1 MTKRFFALLCAAAL
15 LFSLCA
21 CNSGSTQTDS
31 ESVTVYY
38 TGNSGYAAGG
48 GFVESVE
55 LQMPDGDDKIHYA
68 LDRLGEEPDKDGLAS
83 ALVKGTRIYSYSL
96 DDGVISVELSPAY
109 LGLTELEQ
117 TAVKSCVT
125 LTLCAIDEIDSV
137 NIYVDG
143 SPVEES
149 LDADSIILEDTDTNE
164 FEKRI
169 LLYFPETGGKYL
181 SPEYR
186 VLTVGQDKLLAEYVV
201 EELISST
208 QSSELTGAVPEGTRL
223 ISISLKSGVCTVN
236 FSGEFVENRAD
247 TAAGQ
252 RMTVYSVVNSLTHL
266 DGIDKVRFQVDGAES
281 RAYEYID
288 LSGSFSGYG
297 DFVYGAQ
304 NAYDGF
310 ETVYLGVRELD
321 RLIPA
326 QVFIK
331 RDSALTA
338 EENTV
343 NYILSMTSVSGYS
356 LPVPQAVKLNSIET
370 INRRCR
376 IDLSEN
382 LFSNGAGAVAQRAA
396 YAIAYAVIDTKNVDF
411 VTISVNGRLFL
422 ENIVKDGRNIVE

>member
-252 RMTVYSVVNSLTHL
+252 HRIST
-266 DGIDKVRFQVDGAES
+266 
-281 RAYEYID
+281 
-288 LSGSFSGYG
+288 
-297 DFVYGAQ
+297 
-304 NAYDGF
+304 
-310 ETVYLGVRELD
+310 
-321 RLIPA
+321 PC
-326 QVFIK
+326 
-331 RDSALTA
+331 SAW
-338 EENTV
+338 
-343 NYILSMTSVSGYS
+343 M
-356 LPVPQAVKLNSIET
+356 
-370 INRRCR
+370 
-376 IDLSEN
+376 
-382 LFSNGAGAVAQRAA
+382 RAA
-396 YAIAYAVIDTKNVDF
+396 SGKSASCPIRIPM
-411 VTISVNGRLFL
+411 RPM
-422 ENIVKDGRNIVE
+422 